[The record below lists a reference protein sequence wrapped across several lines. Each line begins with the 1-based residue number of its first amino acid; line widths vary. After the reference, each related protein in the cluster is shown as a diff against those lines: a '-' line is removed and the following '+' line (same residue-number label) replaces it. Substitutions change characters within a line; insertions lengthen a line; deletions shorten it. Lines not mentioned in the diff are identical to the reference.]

1 MYTSKLCIHRENGK
15 ERERERVKELPL
27 ILFEQLVN
35 VDKFR
40 IDSKLGD

>member
-1 MYTSKLCIHRENGK
+1 MYTCIHRENGK
-15 ERERERVKELPL
+15 ERERVKELPL